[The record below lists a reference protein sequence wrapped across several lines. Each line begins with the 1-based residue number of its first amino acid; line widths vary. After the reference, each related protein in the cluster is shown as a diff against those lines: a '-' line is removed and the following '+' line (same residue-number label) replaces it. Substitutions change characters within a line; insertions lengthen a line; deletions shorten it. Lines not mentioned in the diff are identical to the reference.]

1 MKELYAYV
9 DRTSSEQERRLRK
22 EYEEARISEDAKNMT
37 YAMYYLFGIQLH
49 KIFGFGGQRCLRLF
63 GAVDRE
69 LGTWRRGEIRVED
82 LRKELF
88 DAIGI
93 DIRLDDSERPRT

>member
-1 MKELYAYV
+1 
-9 DRTSSEQERRLRK
+9 
-22 EYEEARISEDAKNMT
+22 MT
-37 YAMYYLFGIQLH
+37 IAMYYLFGIQLH
-49 KIFGFGGQRCLRLF
+49 KLFGFGGQRCLRLF
-63 GAVDRE
+63 DAVDQE

-93 DIRLDDSERPRT
+93 DLRLDDSEGR